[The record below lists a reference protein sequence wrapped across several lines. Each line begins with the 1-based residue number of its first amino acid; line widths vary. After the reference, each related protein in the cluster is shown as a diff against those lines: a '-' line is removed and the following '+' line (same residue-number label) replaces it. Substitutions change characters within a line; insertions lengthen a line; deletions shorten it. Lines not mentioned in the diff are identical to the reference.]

1 MPRVV
6 DADTAIPLM
15 FNPLILCD
23 LACVSALCIR
33 EGAGGA
39 TVETLGRDGSIRA
52 TDKAGGCVYLWRRSV
67 VGCLQLVRYYGRLL
81 SGEVAMRG
89 VSNFL
94 SPHACRTCVSV
105 VCVCVLCVVLMIHGD
120 VGWCHFGCSIV
131 VCGYDGVL
139 FVVCHVLLPLIL
151 PYH

>member
-15 FNPLILCD
+15 FNPLILYD

-52 TDKAGGCVYLWRRSV
+52 TDKAGVSR
-67 VGCLQLVRYYGRLL
+67 
-81 SGEVAMRG
+81 RG
-89 VSNFL
+89 VGL
-94 SPHACRTCVSV
+94 WSV
-105 VCVCVLCVVLMIHGD
+105 VCS
-120 VGWCHFGCSIV
+120 WCGITIAEWGG
-131 VCGYDGVL
+131 GYAWGKQ
-139 FVVCHVLLPLIL
+139 FS
-151 PYH
+151 